1 MIGRQAAQRL
11 ARHEL
16 ARAIYHPHQSFW
28 AWLLSSIGRLLTW
41 LFTAGNGLVP
51 GGWWALV
58 ALAALAVVVV
68 VVTLAR
74 IGPVRRSRRRRAGP
88 LSVDSPLSAQER
100 RERAAGYAAAG
111 NFKPAMIESLRAIA
125 SELEERGLLVPE
137 PGLTANELAA
147 RAGQLI
153 PAHAAALA
161 AAARSFDDVC
171 YGGQPGSRAG
181 YEHLRDLDSALR
193 AAAPQA
199 TVSA

>member
-28 AWLLSSIGRLLTW
+28 AWLLSWIGRLLTR
-41 LFTAGNGLVP
+41 LFNAGNGLVP

-58 ALAALAVVVV
+58 AVAALVVVIV
-68 VVTLAR
+68 AVTLAR
-74 IGPVRRSRRRRAGP
+74 IGAMRRPPRRQAGP
-88 LSVDSPLSAQER
+88 LLSDPLLSARER
-100 RERAAGYAAAG
+100 RQRAAGYAAAG

-125 SELEERGLLVPE
+125 FDLEERGVLE
-137 PGLTANELAA
+137 PDPGRTADEFAA
-147 RAGQLI
+147 RAGQLM

-171 YGGQPGSRAG
+171 YGGQPGSQAG
-181 YEHLRDLDSALR
+181 YERLRDLDTALR
-193 AAAPQA
+193 AATPRSA
-199 TVSA
+199 VSA